1 MTRLIMMEI
10 GGLGFVRSI
19 RPSARKLRGDVCVV
33 VVDEQNKSLWFWMG
47 SGVQYD
53 KRRTAKAK
61 AEQISL
67 EGQRIG
73 DELLGRGFQL
83 VIIDQDRIED
93 PTISNNYS
101 NLIAILETPMEIS
114 TMANPK
120 GTLIIGQLQGSVPS
134 TTPIAPA
141 PQEPTTSPPPQPKQ
155 PVTPT
160 PPAPRAKRS
169 TKLDLEAA
177 LMAIVRV
184 HQQVHIEYRGSE
196 ETEEVIIEGIDGLQH
211 KMKRSKGKL
220 TFKWDPKTP
229 KELKQLVAHELKN
242 LAG

>member
-1 MTRLIMMEI
+1 MRMTRLIMLEI

-19 RPSARKLRGDVCVV
+19 RPGARKLQGDVCIAI
-33 VVDEQNKSLWFWMG
+33 VDEQNKSLWFWMG

-61 AEQISL
+61 AEQITT

-73 DELLGRGFQL
+73 DETLGRGYSL
-83 VIIDQDRIED
+83 VLVDQDSMED
-93 PTISNNYS
+93 PTTSNNYS
-101 NLIAILETPMEIS
+101 NLVAMLEAPMEIS
-114 TMANPK
+114 TIPNPK
-120 GTLIIGQLQGSVPS
+120 GTLIVGYLQGS
-134 TTPIAPA
+134 APA
-141 PQEPTTSPPPQPKQ
+141 APISTSAPTPTETTTREVKAA
-155 PVTPT
+155 PT
-160 PPAPRAKRS
+160 PPKTSVKA

-177 LMAIVRV
+177 LMAIIRV
-184 HQQVHIEYRGSE
+184 HQQVHIEYRSKGDS
-196 ETEEVIIEGIDGLQH
+196 EEVIIEGIDGLTH

-242 LAG
+242 IAG